1 MSLIVYECQ
10 LADHGHEIRQFS
22 YAAQSLYDYFDGRDE
37 TALFI
42 GNVNVGEANLD
53 GLIVKSDAIIIVEFK
68 DYEGGLVARQNGDWT
83 CDGKAIKGGSG
94 GKSVFEQ
101 LRKNQRILRRVIAE
115 NGYFTEAQ
123 RSDIKGLVVLTKLKS
138 YSDDF
143 DRSNKAWVFVSD
155 IDNIGNKMHDIVS
168 ADFKDTRTGR
178 TTVVDITDEDI
189 FNFLRKMKIDE
200 STLVTDFTDTTMMPS
215 DLFDKAHAHN
225 GKHYSTATLLAK
237 KTAEV
242 DSLRKQIDELRA
254 QIEKIRVEH
263 QKEVNNKEL
272 LIIQQKAEILQA
284 MTDKLEAD
292 KAKLEAQSKVEQL
305 TAQLEENNKVSPEQI
320 QEDEHAIVE
329 QLSELSQNLQKEKI
343 LVPHSEGKDDDT
355 KTGTEKPKKKRFGMK
370 ERILK
375 EFNVD
380 KGSLDLEQIGLIDRE
395 LESSMIVSG
404 CAGSG
409 KSVIAM
415 YKAQQ
420 IIDEGGDVIMIAY
433 TKSLNRYMQQGRD
446 ISKTDRYFY
455 YHWQWLDAGKPS
467 ADYIIVDEIQD
478 FSRDEVNEFIKA
490 AKKCYF
496 FFGDTAQSI
505 YKGIKHPLTIKELSD
520 MTGIAISYLNSNHR
534 LPKPVA
540 KITQEYVAID
550 ANPYAEAIYQSK
562 ETEIPRFVQF
572 DDEKSQVEAIIDIVT
587 KKNMKNVGIL
597 VPNNDLVLSTMK
609 LFNDLHFPCEFKY
622 NAGYNDKR
630 NRVTLDFTTDLP
642 KLMTYHSAKGLQFE
656 TVILPFYEGA
666 TDTEAQKALYVAMT
680 RTYRFLYVLYSGN
693 VLSQPLQKVPSHL
706 YKKDL
711 FK

>member
-10 LADHGHEIRQFS
+10 RAGHAHEIRQFGA
-22 YAAQSLYDYFDGRDE
+22 AAQSLYDYFDGRDE

-42 GNVNVGEANLD
+42 GNVNIGEANLD
-53 GLIVKSDAIIIVEFK
+53 GLIIKNDAVIIVEFK
-68 DYEGGLVARQNGDWT
+68 DYEGSLVARQNGDWT
-83 CDGKAIKGGSG
+83 CDGKAIKGGNG

-101 LRKNQRILRRVIAE
+101 LRKNQRILRKVIAE

-143 DRSNKAWVFVSD
+143 DRSNKAWIFVSD

-168 ADFKDTRTGR
+168 ADFRDARTGR
-178 TTVVDITDEDI
+178 VTEVDITDEDI
-189 FNFLRKMKIDE
+189 FNFLRKMRIDE
-200 STLVTDFTDTTMMPS
+200 SSMVTDFTDTSILPQ
-215 DLFDKAHAHN
+215 DLFDKNKPHN
-225 GKHYSTATLLAK
+225 GKHYSTATLLAR
-237 KTAEV
+237 KTEEANT
-242 DSLRKQIDELRA
+242 LRT
-254 QIEKIRVEH
+254 QIEDLLSQLNNLKVEH
-263 QKEVNNKEL
+263 QKEVNSKEL
-272 LIIQQKAEILQA
+272 LINQQKAEILQA
-284 MTDKLEAD
+284 MADKLEAD
-292 KAKLEAQSKVEQL
+292 KAKLEAQSKVDQL
-305 TAQLEENNKVSPEQI
+305 TAQLEEGMKVSSEKI
-320 QEDEHAIVE
+320 QEEEHAIVE
-329 QLSELSQNLQKEKI
+329 QIAELSQKLQEEQILTPYKEGTDIDNKKI
-343 LVPHSEGKDDDT
+343 AD
-355 KTGTEKPKKKRFGMK
+355 KPKKKRFGMK
-370 ERILK
+370 ERVLK
-375 EFNVD
+375 EFNVG
-380 KGSLDLEQIGLIDRE
+380 KESLDFEQIGLIERE
-395 LESSMIVSG
+395 LEHSMIVSG

-433 TKSLNRYMQQGRD
+433 TKSLNRYMQQGEPTP
-446 ISKTDRYFY
+446 KTDKYFY

-467 ADYIIVDEIQD
+467 ANYIIVDEIQD
-478 FSRDEVNEFIKA
+478 FSRDEVNEFIRA
-490 AKKCYF
+490 ARKCFF

-505 YKGIKHPLTIKELSD
+505 YKGIKQTLSIKELSD
-520 MTGIAISYLNSNHR
+520 MTGIAVSNLNSNYR

-562 ETEIPRFVQF
+562 ETELPRFVKF
-572 DDEKSQVEAIIDIVT
+572 DDEKSQIRAIIDIIS

-609 LFNDLHFPCEFKY
+609 AFNDLNFPCEFKY

-630 NRVTLDFTTDLP
+630 NRVTLDFTTTLP

-666 TDTEAQKALYVAMT
+666 NDKETQKALYVAMT
-680 RTYRFLYVLYSGN
+680 RTYRYLYVMYSGGII
-693 VLSQPLQKVPSHL
+693 SKPLQNVPSYL
-706 YKKDL
+706 YKQEL
-711 FK
+711 

>member
-10 LADHGHEIRQFS
+10 RADHGHEIRQFS
-22 YAAQSLYDYFDGRDE
+22 MAAQSLYDYFDGRDE

-53 GLIVKSDAIIIVEFK
+53 GLIVKNDAIIIVEFK
-68 DYEGGLVARQNGDWT
+68 DYEGNLIARQNGDWT
-83 CDGKAIKGGSG
+83 CDGKAIKGGNG

-101 LRKNQRILRRVIAE
+101 LRKNQRILRRIIAE

-123 RSDIKGLVVLTKLKS
+123 RSDIKGLVVMTKLKS

-143 DRSNKAWVFVSD
+143 DRSNKAWVYVTD
-155 IDNIGNKMHDIVS
+155 IDNIGKRMHDIVS

-178 TTVVDITDEDI
+178 TTVIDITDEDI
-189 FNFLRKMKIDE
+189 FKFLRKMKIDE
-200 STLVTDFTDTTMMPS
+200 STLVTDFTDTTIMPS
-215 DLFDKAHAHN
+215 DLFDKTHTHN

-237 KTAEV
+237 KTEEA
-242 DSLRKQIDELRA
+242 DNLRAKIDELLS
-254 QIEKIRVEH
+254 QINTIKVEH
-263 QKEVNNKEL
+263 QKEVNSKEL
-272 LIIQQKAEILQA
+272 LINQQKAEILQA
-284 MTDKLEAD
+284 MADKLEAD
-292 KAKLEAQSKVEQL
+292 KAMLEAQSKVEQL
-305 TAQLEENNKVSPEQI
+305 TAQLEENTKVSPEQI
-320 QEDEHAIVE
+320 LEEEHAIVE
-329 QLSELSQNLQKEKI
+329 QIAELSHNLQEEKI
-343 LVPHSEGKDDDT
+343 LVPHEK
-355 KTGTEKPKKKRFGMK
+355 GTDIEIDMKADKPKKKRFGMK

-380 KGSLDLEQIGLIDRE
+380 KKSLDFEQIGLIERE
-395 LESSMIVSG
+395 LERSMIVSG

-409 KSVIAM
+409 KSIIAM

-420 IIDEGGDVIMIAY
+420 IIEEGGDVIMIAY
-433 TKSLNRYMQQGRD
+433 TKSLNRYMQQGEAT
-446 ISKTDRYFY
+446 SKTDKYFY

-467 ADYIIVDEIQD
+467 ADYMIVDEIQD

-505 YKGIKHPLTIKELSD
+505 YKGIKHPLTIKELSE
-520 MTGIAISYLNSNHR
+520 MTGIAISYLNSNYR

-562 ETEIPRFVQF
+562 EAEIPRFVQF
-572 DDEKSQVEAIIDIVT
+572 EDEKSQIEAIIDIIS

-597 VPNNDLVLSTMK
+597 VPSNDLVLSTMK
-609 LFNDLHFPCEFKY
+609 SFNELNFPCEFKY

-656 TVILPFYEGA
+656 AVILPFYEGV
-666 TDTEAQKALYVAMT
+666 TDREAQKALYVAMT
-680 RTYRFLYVLYSGN
+680 RTYRFLYVMYSTSIIG
-693 VLSQPLQKVPSHL
+693 QPLQKVPSHL

-711 FK
+711 F